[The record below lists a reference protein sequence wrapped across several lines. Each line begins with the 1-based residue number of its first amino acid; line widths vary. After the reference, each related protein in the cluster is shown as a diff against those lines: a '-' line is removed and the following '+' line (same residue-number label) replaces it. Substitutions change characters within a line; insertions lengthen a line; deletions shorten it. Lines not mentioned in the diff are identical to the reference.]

1 MEVVVMYRIV
11 LEPDSFKESLT
22 APEVAKAIAVG
33 IRRVFQDAE
42 IMTVPVAD
50 GGEGLTDTLVAATGG
65 TTGPL
70 GTPVEAYWGLL
81 GDSSTA
87 VVEMAQASGLTLVPP
102 ELRNPMS
109 TTTRGTGEL
118 ISQALSAG
126 CQKLIVGI
134 GGERH

>member
-1 MEVVVMYRIV
+1 MV
-11 LEPDSFKESLT
+11 
-22 APEVAKAIAVG
+22 
-33 IRRVFQDAE
+33 
-42 IMTVPVAD
+42 
-50 GGEGLTDTLVAATGG
+50 
-65 TTGPL
+65 TGPL

>member
-1 MEVVVMYRIV
+1 MV
-11 LEPDSFKESLT
+11 
-22 APEVAKAIAVG
+22 
-33 IRRVFQDAE
+33 
-42 IMTVPVAD
+42 
-50 GGEGLTDTLVAATGG
+50 
-65 TTGPL
+65 TGPL

-134 GGERH
+134 GGSATNDGGAGMAQALGARLSHTADIIQSKLGIDIKDLPGSGSCHYQFLQCVAG